1 MALNQVNAPQPKGPG
16 KSKLD
21 TFAEWLGPITSIAGL
36 GTSAINAS
44 TSLSEKAAAEAAKKT
59 SDMQL
64 KSLTEQ
70 LKNLGVTP

>member
-36 GTSAINAS
+36 GTSALGAYNNM
-44 TSLSEKAAAEAAKKT
+44 TSAAANKATEEAAKLQTKVIT
-59 SDMQL
+59 DQL
-64 KSLTEQ
+64 KRAGL
-70 LKNLGVTP
+70 